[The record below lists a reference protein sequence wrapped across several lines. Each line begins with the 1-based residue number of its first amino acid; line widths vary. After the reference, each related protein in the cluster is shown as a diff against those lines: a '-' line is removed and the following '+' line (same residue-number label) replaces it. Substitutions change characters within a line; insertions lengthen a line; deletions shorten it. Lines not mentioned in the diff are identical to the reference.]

1 MVLNNDEIAI
11 NIKTPFLWEQK
22 NLFELFCIET
32 DFAKYFAKCRNL
44 FKYFVSH
51 ITVTPRNFL
60 YHRPNQISLK

>member
-1 MVLNNDEIAI
+1 MRKTLEEEIIFAVVLNNDEITI

-44 FKYFVSH
+44 FIYFVTHYSN
-51 ITVTPRNFL
+51 P
-60 YHRPNQISLK
+60 